1 MIFDDETDPKTK
13 RSKPRLL
20 DKLSVDE
27 LQVYISDMKA
37 EIGRVEQEISKREK
51 HKQAMAG
58 LFKS

>member
-13 RSKPRLL
+13 RAKLRVL

-27 LQVYISDMKA
+27 LAAYISGMKE
-37 EIGRVEQEISKREK
+37 EITRVELEISKREK
-51 HKQAMAG
+51 HKAAMAG